1 MNRNTIK
8 SAAPH
13 EDEMLLDGQLT
24 DVLVRLWDEAE
35 KSVAAQQLSPP
46 MPRHTSSEAQP
57 THVRYTYD

>member
-1 MNRNTIK
+1 MNQNTME

-13 EDEMLLDGQLT
+13 EDKMPSDGQLT

-35 KSVAAQQLSPP
+35 RSVAAQRLSPP
-46 MPRHTSSEAQP
+46 MPRRTSPEAQP